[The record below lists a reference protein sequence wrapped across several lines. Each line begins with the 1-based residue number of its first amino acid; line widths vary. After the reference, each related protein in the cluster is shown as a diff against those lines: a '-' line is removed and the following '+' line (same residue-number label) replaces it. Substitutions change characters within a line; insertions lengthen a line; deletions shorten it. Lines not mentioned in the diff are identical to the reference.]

1 MGETAH
7 WSDFFVA
14 EVGAAAALSGL
25 VVVAI
30 SINLKQILTVSV
42 LPGRAAETL
51 VMLVC
56 AMLICSAG
64 LIPDQPARIF
74 GLETLIFGAI
84 ICAVSATTQLRT
96 LSSIK
101 GSPIH
106 WWAVRLLVSAVA
118 ALPIVIGGI
127 LLYIGRPEGAY
138 WIAGGVMAL
147 LAAGVFNSWVLL
159 IEILR

>member
-1 MGETAH
+1 MVEAAH
-7 WSDFFVA
+7 WSDFYVA

-30 SINLKQILTVSV
+30 SINLKQILTVAV

-64 LIPDQPARIF
+64 LIPDQPERIF
-74 GLETLIFGAI
+74 GIETLVFAAAI
-84 ICAVSATTQLRT
+84 CVVSFKSQLHAAST
-96 LSSIK
+96 MK

-106 WWAVRLLVSAVA
+106 WWAVRLAVSIGAVA
-118 ALPIVIGGI
+118 PIVIGGI
-127 LLYIGRPEGAY
+127 LLCLGRAEGAY
-138 WIAGGVMAL
+138 WIAAGVMAL